1 MPEQTTETKHVKE
14 IVDAVKGLGLWGFLL
29 SLFS

>member
-14 IVDAVKGLGLWGFLL
+14 IVDAAKGNWAFALGFLF
-29 SLFS
+29 FS